1 MNRLSQAL
9 RLAALTGS
17 TAAALLAGTP
27 PATAAEFALAVSPPR
42 FVLELKPGE
51 LSRQVLEITNASPE
65 ATPLTTK
72 TADWSLAPDNSVTF
86 LDELQPGSCR
96 PWVALQQRELTAA
109 GGRPT
114 RFRFEVNP
122 PADTPA
128 GECRFAIMLEGQEQF
143 SRAQGGPPVPF
154 SARLAIVVYVAVGG
168 AAPDLAVAGSEVRTL
183 NGKPTPVLL
192 VRNTGNAHGRLSG
205 FLSGADGSGKTLEFT
220 PSSLPILPGETRAV
234 PLNATRPGDT
244 DTEVTV
250 QFPVTVRGKL
260 EWGKGRSQNLDQRFA
275 P

>member
-1 MNRLSQAL
+1 MSRFSS
-9 RLAALTGS
+9 AALP
-17 TAAALLAGTP
+17 AILLAALLATGMSESK
-27 PATAAEFALAVSPPR
+27 AAEFALAVSPPR
-42 FVLELKPGE
+42 FVIELKPGDK
-51 LSRQVLEITNASPE
+51 SRHVLEITNASPE

-86 LDELQPGSCR
+86 YDDLQPGSCR
-96 PWVALQQRELTAA
+96 PWVALQQRELTVT
-109 GGRPT
+109 GGRPS
-114 RFRFEVNP
+114 RFRFEISP

-128 GECRFAIMLEGQEQF
+128 GECRFAIMLEGQEQV
-143 SRAQGGPPVPF
+143 SRVQGGPPVPF
-154 SARLAIVVYVAVGG
+154 SARLAVVVYAAIGN
-168 AAPDLAVAGSEVRTL
+168 AAPELEVSGTEVRTL

-192 VRNTGNAHGRLSG
+192 VRNAGNAHGRLGG
-205 FLSGADGSGKTLEFT
+205 FLSGTDASNRTLEFT

-244 DTEVTV
+244 DTETPV

-260 EWGKGRSQNLDQRFA
+260 EWGKGKSQNLDQRFA